1 MGIADIKTQVE
12 EALKKLQS
20 DEKLLDEFKKDPI
33 KTVEKITGVDL
44 PDDQLKKIVDGIK
57 AKLTLDDIGDKLGGL
72 KDLLGGKK

>member
-33 KTVEKITGVDL
+33 KTVEKITGIDL

-57 AKLTLDDIGDKLGGL
+57 AKMTIDDIGDKLSGL